1 MLSAIRAGH
10 ARLAR
15 TSWKTIA
22 GKNGRRRIKVR
33 LGRVLIPREDMVSL
47 LETSCAV
54 TVSSVM
60 ALTFRFIKLTITVD
74 RDGLLSNSLRVLTLS
89 LIARYCVEV

>member
-1 MLSAIRAGH
+1 
-10 ARLAR
+10 
-15 TSWKTIA
+15 
-22 GKNGRRRIKVR
+22 

-54 TVSSVM
+54 TIFSVM
-60 ALTFRFIKLTITVD
+60 ALTFRFIKLTTTVD

>member
-1 MLSAIRAGH
+1 
-10 ARLAR
+10 
-15 TSWKTIA
+15 
-22 GKNGRRRIKVR
+22 
-33 LGRVLIPREDMVSL
+33 MVSL

-60 ALTFRFIKLTITVD
+60 ALTFRFIKLTTIVD

-89 LIARYCVEV
+89 LIARYCAEV